1 MAFSVNYDSYFG
13 SYSIHDYL
21 TEWSATFG
29 DVNHTNG
36 NVDSSNT
43 GGFYGG
49 SLSGSQYAITSTAN
63 NITSL
68 VAEGNVTYTL
78 FADPAHTLYGTV
90 DSLSFGDGLQG
101 GASSPY
107 NIQALDVSFSG
118 LDLSS
123 AQAEG
128 HEGVVHEVIYG
139 LMSGSTSALETAL
152 NGILEQYNLS
162 IDSTF
167 DQIAAATGS
176 SATAEHT
183 DLLAA

>member
-63 NITSL
+63 NITSF
-68 VAEGNVTYTL
+68 VAEGNLTYTL

-101 GASSPY
+101 GSSSPY

-128 HEGVVHEVIYG
+128 HDGVVHEVVYG
-139 LMSGSTSALETAL
+139 LMSGDTSALETAL
-152 NGILEQYNLS
+152 NGILDQYNLS

-167 DQIAAATGS
+167 DQIAAATGA

>member
-1 MAFSVNYDSYFG
+1 MAFSVNYDSSVG

-36 NVDSSNT
+36 NVDDSNT

-63 NITSL
+63 NITSF
-68 VAEGNVTYTL
+68 VAEGNLTYTL

-101 GASSPY
+101 GSSSPY

-128 HEGVVHEVIYG
+128 HAGVVHEVVYG
-139 LMSGSTSALETAL
+139 LMSGDTSALETAL
-152 NGILEQYNLS
+152 NGILDQYNLS

-167 DQIAAATGS
+167 DQIAAVVGT
-176 SATAEHT
+176 SATAEHA